1 MKQKDE
7 FKTGTILSYVY
18 LIINNIVQILY
29 TPFMLQK
36 MGQAEY
42 GVYSLCM
49 SIVNYL
55 TVLDFGLGNAIIKY
69 VAENKKEDK
78 KQQNKLNGLFLKI
91 YGILGLCVL
100 IIGVIIAFN
109 VNSIF
114 SNSLTVEEMS
124 KAKTIITILSINV
137 AVSLPL
143 SVFASIT
150 IAHKSFVISKL
161 LNIIRV
167 IVLPIVM
174 IPLLLNGYKSIAMS
188 LVNSII
194 GTVCSILIAIY
205 AIVKLKVRF
214 SFDKVDKGLLKEISK
229 FSLFAFILLV
239 VDKINWN
246 IDPVIIGMY
255 ISAEAVA
262 IYSIASH
269 IFQIYLTF
277 PSVVSGLLL
286 PKLTEVKDDKTATNN
301 VFLKVS
307 RIQLIIAIYILFGF
321 MLVGKEFILVWA
333 GEAYMVAYTIAVL
346 LMSAAAIPLSFNI
359 ANVILQAKNKQKFRA
374 IVLSLV
380 VIFNIIISIFACKKF
395 GILGCTIGTVVTY
408 VVGHIIVMG
417 IYFYKQLKLDMK
429 KYVKNA
435 ITIIISSVAA
445 LVVSYLIKIELE
457 SLIITIAL
465 NAIIYTVIFF
475 IVNYMFSL
483 DNYEKQLIKN
493 VIRRNNG

>member
-1 MKQKDE
+1 
-7 FKTGTILSYVY
+7 
-18 LIINNIVQILY
+18 
-29 TPFMLQK
+29 
-36 MGQAEY
+36 
-42 GVYSLCM
+42 
-49 SIVNYL
+49 
-55 TVLDFGLGNAIIKY
+55 
-69 VAENKKEDK
+69 
-78 KQQNKLNGLFLKI
+78 
-91 YGILGLCVL
+91 
-100 IIGVIIAFN
+100 
-109 VNSIF
+109 
-114 SNSLTVEEMS
+114 
-124 KAKTIITILSINV
+124 
-137 AVSLPL
+137 
-143 SVFASIT
+143 
-150 IAHKSFVISKL
+150 
-161 LNIIRV
+161 
-167 IVLPIVM
+167 
-174 IPLLLNGYKSIAMS
+174 
-188 LVNSII
+188 
-194 GTVCSILIAIY
+194 
-205 AIVKLKVRF
+205 
-214 SFDKVDKGLLKEISK
+214 
-229 FSLFAFILLV
+229 
-239 VDKINWN
+239 
-246 IDPVIIGMY
+246 
-255 ISAEAVA
+255 
-262 IYSIASH
+262 
-269 IFQIYLTF
+269 
-277 PSVVSGLLL
+277 LLL